1 MRWAALLNMEG
12 NWILAS
18 GLTLLEKVAS
28 NLKVRQD
35 RSQRGYR
42 SVASVSGQSLSH
54 VELVCI
60 RE

>member
-1 MRWAALLNMEG
+1 MEG
-12 NWILAS
+12 NWVLAS
-18 GLTLLEKVAS
+18 GLPLLEKAAS